1 MLLKETDIHV
11 VFRVNLTKQN
21 MHEYVELYNYL
32 LNRFKD
38 FKKKGISPAF
48 VMDRGACNASNKNQ
62 TLFFTPNEAAQFVL
76 DLYNKYQIHSP
87 FIKYPSRFFTECAI
101 RNVMSIS
108 FDPEGYAYKCWEV
121 IGNKKYAIGKLN
133 TNGRM
138 EYINEIIMNR
148 HLYGADPLEDSTC
161 SACKYLPVCNG
172 GCPIQ
177 RIENVFEKKKNCC
190 CTFYKGYMEEF
201 LKIHL
206 KLLKLG
212 FENK

>member
-1 MLLKETDIHV
+1 
-11 VFRVNLTKQN
+11 
-21 MHEYVELYNYL
+21 
-32 LNRFKD
+32 
-38 FKKKGISPAF
+38 
-48 VMDRGACNASNKNQ
+48 
-62 TLFFTPNEAAQFVL
+62 
-76 DLYNKYQIHSP
+76 
-87 FIKYPSRFFTECAI
+87 
-101 RNVMSIS
+101 MSIS

>member
-76 DLYNKYQIHSP
+76 DL
-87 FIKYPSRFFTECAI
+87 
-101 RNVMSIS
+101 
-108 FDPEGYAYKCWEV
+108 
-121 IGNKKYAIGKLN
+121 
-133 TNGRM
+133 
-138 EYINEIIMNR
+138 
-148 HLYGADPLEDSTC
+148 
-161 SACKYLPVCNG
+161 
-172 GCPIQ
+172 
-177 RIENVFEKKKNCC
+177 
-190 CTFYKGYMEEF
+190 
-201 LKIHL
+201 
-206 KLLKLG
+206 
-212 FENK
+212 